1 MGDEALL
8 DDVNFFLDHIHRL
21 EEVIVKLLP
30 YLLNLRLQVLFCF
43 GLAEFEELGLEF
55 LAGSRDALTKHS
67 LIVRHVLPER
77 LLLEHGDTLL
87 SDLLVCLLQ
96 NRLVKSLFCRE
107 KRPLHLP
114 IIALNRLFYRA
125 IALILADVR
134 PGILDVGHG
143 TLVDRRSVGGRELKK
158 HFACYL
164 FAIELLWSDF
174 LENLG
179 PQLLHLLDKLRSQL
193 LICHALQALKLTFL
207 FNRSDKSGAIPV
219 REYLLDQAPNTILV
233 ID

>member
-1 MGDEALL
+1 MINVKFFSTCDSQISGCLADELSTDLSKALQRAGILRTVGDEALL
-8 DDVNFFLDHIHRL
+8 DDVNLFLHHIHRL

-96 NRLVKSLFCRE
+96 NRLVKRLFCRE

-114 IIALNRLFYRA
+114 IVAL
-125 IALILADVR
+125 D
-134 PGILDVGHG
+134 
-143 TLVDRRSVGGRELKK
+143 
-158 HFACYL
+158 
-164 FAIELLWSDF
+164 
-174 LENLG
+174 
-179 PQLLHLLDKLRSQL
+179 
-193 LICHALQALKLTFL
+193 
-207 FNRSDKSGAIPV
+207 
-219 REYLLDQAPNTILV
+219 
-233 ID
+233 